1 MMGPVGIG
9 QMVVNTKAVEDLV
22 YLISAISVSLGVTN
36 LLPLPALD
44 GGRLVLIIIEK
55 IRGKALSEKTEYSI
69 QTIGLTF
76 LLLFSLYITYND
88 ILRIF

>member
-1 MMGPVGIG
+1 MGPVGISE
-9 QMVVNTKAVEDLV
+9 MVVKTSEVEDFV
-22 YLISAISVSLGVTN
+22 YLLSAISLSLGVTN
-36 LLPLPALD
+36 LLPIPALD

-55 IRGKALSEKTEYSI
+55 IRGKALSERIEIRI
-69 QTIGLTF
+69 QTIGLTL